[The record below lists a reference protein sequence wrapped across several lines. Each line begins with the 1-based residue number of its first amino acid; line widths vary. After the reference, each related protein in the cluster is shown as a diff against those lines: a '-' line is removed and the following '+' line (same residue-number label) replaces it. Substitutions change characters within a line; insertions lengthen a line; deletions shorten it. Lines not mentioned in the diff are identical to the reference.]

1 MAVTDA
7 LKAELDRLGAIQNPV
22 LLRLLHDGKR
32 IECEVLELNPL
43 ACSVARLSVEDPT
56 LATLD
61 TPGLKK
67 VAEALASRLTYLL
80 EPIRTIEVDSDRCV
94 VQLRSN
100 PPHTE
105 EGRTTYYELIV
116 RSPGSIGLAR
126 YAKQS
131 GEARQLVPATFTR
144 EVLARLVTDFCRAS
158 ES

>member
-43 ACSVARLSVEDPT
+43 AS
-56 LATLD
+56 LD
-61 TPGLKK
+61 APGLKK

-158 ES
+158 EL